1 MSTIQENT
9 DFEVRSLDAMCVNES
24 QIEQKWYHNF

>member
-1 MSTIQENT
+1 MEKTVNKIPAIETNT

-24 QIEQKWYHNF
+24 QV